1 MVVNCYL
8 FLYTK
13 SSACR
18 MEEGIVLLGN
28 SQRIDIS
35 TWWVFSY
42 WDDRGSTRQYIT
54 RDVLYIEED
63 KVGRR
68 MASSGGV

>member
-1 MVVNCYL
+1 
-8 FLYTK
+8 
-13 SSACR
+13 

-42 WDDRGSTRQYIT
+42 WNDRGSTRQYMT